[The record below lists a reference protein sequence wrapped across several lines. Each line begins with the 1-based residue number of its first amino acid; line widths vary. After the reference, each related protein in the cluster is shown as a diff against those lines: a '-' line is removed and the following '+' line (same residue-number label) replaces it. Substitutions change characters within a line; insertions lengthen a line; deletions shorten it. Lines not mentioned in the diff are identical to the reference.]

1 MRIGVSVLPLAVAA
15 FVVVAAG
22 CSAATTSSSTASTVS
37 RGNTVST
44 GSNGSAG
51 SNGSTGSNG
60 QAGQASRSASPGHN
74 TPQQAAAGVIH
85 AELSGHWSQVCNY
98 LSPSQRS
105 SCASLKLSSSS
116 TMKGKINVVGAVIS
130 GDLALVKV
138 TGRMCITRNGCF
150 SNADP
155 SAGMPTSSETFKQ
168 AYDNALNA
176 GGLSPVPC
184 IKINGKWYVNSTS
197 E

>member
-1 MRIGVSVLPLAVAA
+1 MRIGVSVLPLAAAA
-15 FVVVAAG
+15 FVVVTAG
-22 CSAATTSSSTASTVS
+22 CSAATGSSTGSTVS
-37 RGNTVST
+37 TGTTVST
-44 GSNGSAG
+44 GSNGST
-51 SNGSTGSNG
+51 GSTG
-60 QAGQASRSASPGHN
+60 QAGQATHSASPGHN

-85 AELSGHWSQVCNY
+85 AELSGHWSQVCDY
-98 LSPSQRS
+98 LSPNQRS
-105 SCASLKLSSSS
+105 SCVSLKLSSSS
-116 TMKGKINVVGAVIS
+116 TVKGKINVVGAVIS

-138 TGRMCITRNGCF
+138 TGRICINGNGCV

>member
-1 MRIGVSVLPLAVAA
+1 MRIGVSVLPLAAAA

-22 CSAATTSSSTASTVS
+22 CSAAATSSSTASTVS
-37 RGNTVST
+37 TGSTGNTVST
-44 GSNGSAG
+44 GSNGST
-51 SNGSTGSNG
+51 GSTG

-98 LSPSQRS
+98 LSPSQRP
-105 SCASLKLSSSS
+105 SCVSLKLSSSS
-116 TMKGKINVVGAVIS
+116 TVKGEINVVGAVIS

-138 TGRMCITRNGCF
+138 TGRMCFTRNGCF
-150 SNADP
+150 SNAAP
-155 SAGMPTSSETFKQ
+155 SAGMPTLSETFKQ

-176 GGLSPVPC
+176 VGLSPVPC

>member
-1 MRIGVSVLPLAVAA
+1 MRIGVSVLPLAAAA
-15 FVVVAAG
+15 FVVVTAG
-22 CSAATTSSSTASTVS
+22 CSAATSSSTASTVS
-37 RGNTVST
+37 TGSAVST
-44 GSNGSAG
+44 GST
-51 SNGSTGSNG
+51 GSTG
-60 QAGQASRSASPGHN
+60 QPGQASRSASPGHN

-105 SCASLKLSSSS
+105 SCVSLKLASSS
-116 TMKGKINVVGAVIS
+116 TMKGEINVVGAVIS

-138 TGRMCITRNGCF
+138 TGRICITRNGCF

-155 SAGMPTSSETFKQ
+155 SAGMPTLSETFKQ
-168 AYDNALNA
+168 AYDHALNA